1 MDPWLISDIVKTTII
16 FDYIKQ
22 IDVSIVIMCYLIYI
36 VYKNFNEELCGNL
49 IFNFKYKIGFSP
61 NTILLKGEYTSKHTI
76 HSSRTICLFGDNLKA
91 MWKYINKNCKS
102 IKKMKELSCVSN
114 NSYDND
120 NNNNNNDANI
130 FISNQ
135 KFPFVIKDN
144 IYGKVSTNLVDKDS
158 KDYIDIAI
166 ENVELEIFSY
176 KQTCDELLDF
186 INITTKAYKDE
197 ISNIKKSKKYIYT
210 LRKITEEGNDV
221 IWLENEFITNR
232 TFDNMFFENKEKT
245 LEQINFFQ
253 NNKRW
258 YIETGNPHNLGIG
271 LKGDPGTGKTTFIK
285 SLANM
290 LNRHIIII
298 PLNRIFSEDD
308 FFRVFFEKRYVS
320 SNSEDINF
328 DDKIIVFEDI
338 DCMDDVVLKRKSI
351 DNNDIENIISD
362 MITKG
367 SNINYAALNNVNE
380 STCINNNNINVNNHM
395 KKKLTLSFILNILD
409 GVIETSGRIIVMSSN
424 YYDDLDPALTRAGR
438 IDITLNFKK
447 CSIDIL
453 NTMYNKFYNKKF
465 TKKQIDTLKDYIISP
480 CDVINITKQSKD
492 ANDFYRKI
500 LYFIQENTN
509 K

>member
-1 MDPWLISDIVKTTII
+1 
-16 FDYIKQ
+16 
-22 IDVSIVIMCYLIYI
+22 
-36 VYKNFNEELCGNL
+36 
-49 IFNFKYKIGFSP
+49 
-61 NTILLKGEYTSKHTI
+61 
-76 HSSRTICLFGDNLKA
+76 
-91 MWKYINKNCKS
+91 
-102 IKKMKELSCVSN
+102 
-114 NSYDND
+114 
-120 NNNNNNDANI
+120 
-130 FISNQ
+130 
-135 KFPFVIKDN
+135 
-144 IYGKVSTNLVDKDS
+144 
-158 KDYIDIAI
+158 
-166 ENVELEIFSY
+166 
-176 KQTCDELLDF
+176 
-186 INITTKAYKDE
+186 
-197 ISNIKKSKKYIYT
+197 
-210 LRKITEEGNDV
+210 
-221 IWLENEFITNR
+221 
-232 TFDNMFFENKEKT
+232 MFFENKEKT
-245 LEQINFFQ
+245 LEQINFFK

-258 YIETGNPHNLGIG
+258 YIETGNPYNLGIG

-298 PLNRIFSEDD
+298 PLNRIFNEDD

-338 DCMDDVVLKRKSI
+338 DCMDDLVLKRKSI

-367 SNINYAALNNVNE
+367 SNINYSALNNVNE
-380 STCINNNNINVNNHM
+380 STSTNNKNINVNNFM

-480 CDVINITKQSKD
+480 CDVINITKQAKD